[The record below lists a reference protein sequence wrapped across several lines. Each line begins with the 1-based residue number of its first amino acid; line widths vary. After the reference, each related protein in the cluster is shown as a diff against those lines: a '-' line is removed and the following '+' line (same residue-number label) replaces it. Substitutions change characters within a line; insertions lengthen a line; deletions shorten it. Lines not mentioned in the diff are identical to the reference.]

1 MAILAPLCRAE
12 RKRMQKL
19 IQKTNDKHF
28 ARRLMAMLMLHQGL
42 PVTQVQHITGA
53 ARSSIG
59 RWLGWYTQCGI
70 DGLKS
75 EKPGRPT
82 VLPINPILLCLSLLI
97 QLCPE
102 DFGYQRSRWSSEL
115 LAKVINA
122 QLKLCVA
129 ASTIRRLLPEAGIV
143 WRRSAPTLRIK
154 DPYKAEKMAA
164 INQALEQ
171 CSAEHPVFYEDE
183 VDIDL
188 NP

>member
-1 MAILAPLCRAE
+1 
-12 RKRMQKL
+12 
-19 IQKTNDKHF
+19 
-28 ARRLMAMLMLHQGL
+28 
-42 PVTQVQHITGA
+42 
-53 ARSSIG
+53 
-59 RWLGWYTQCGI
+59 
-70 DGLKS
+70 GLKS

-188 NP
+188 NPKIGADWMPKGQQ